1 MDSKKVIE
9 KLVKIAENQQKIIN
23 KLAQAAGL
31 APGGGG
37 AQPMGGA
44 SDSWVDIGPHVA
56 QMLARM
62 PQAKGV
68 GVQSAQAGQ
77 QSGAVDGKLKVH
89 MNMLG
94 DPKLDAVMKQLSAGL
109 AGQTVGGVKLSQN
122 PQDIKF
128 IAET

>member
-1 MDSKKVIE
+1 
-9 KLVKIAENQQKIIN
+9 
-23 KLAQAAGL
+23 
-31 APGGGG
+31 
-37 AQPMGGA
+37 MGGA

-89 MNMLG
+89 MSMLG

-128 IAET
+128 VAET